1 MVIPTEYI
9 QIIAASIYGAA
20 LFFTILSF
28 QRSKRL
34 DQISMATDVMKEL
47 RNLDREL
54 AKIHSESQNDDA
66 KDEVYTR
73 ILNTVDWLS
82 FLINEKTVS
91 DKRLVGRIKPIV
103 VKYYEDIFL
112 KNAPPVEKKAIAYQ
126 DLEELYRKIKR

>member
-1 MVIPTEYI
+1 M
-9 QIIAASIYGAA
+9 
-20 LFFTILSF
+20 
-28 QRSKRL
+28 

-66 KDEVYTR
+66 KGEVYTR

-91 DKRLVGRIKPIV
+91 DKG
-103 VKYYEDIFL
+103 
-112 KNAPPVEKKAIAYQ
+112 
-126 DLEELYRKIKR
+126 

>member
-1 MVIPTEYI
+1 
-9 QIIAASIYGAA
+9 
-20 LFFTILSF
+20 
-28 QRSKRL
+28 
-34 DQISMATDVMKEL
+34 MATDVMKEL

-66 KDEVYTR
+66 KGEVYTR

-103 VKYYEDIFL
+103 IKYYEDIFL
-112 KNAPPVEKKAIAYQ
+112 KNAPLVEKKAIAYQ